1 MPSTLR
7 SSQRRGPHSRNPG
20 RRDGFRW
27 NSNGFICPASVDGFR
42 RDPRDATAAAPYEDC
57 TAADLE
63 ERGSRVC
70 LKTSA
75 EHEQLLVLPLP
86 RHEVA
91 LMDIARYAKL
101 KGVAKEFEVLD
112 APRRVIV
119 LDEDAFVH
127 VDGLDDDSDDSEW
140 EDITD
145 FDSGLDAGPS
155 TTTRDYFPS
164 DDYLLARR
172 LQDEEYARAGVRRPT
187 SASVHGVS
195 GAWRREYADVLAA
208 SNAAG

>member
-1 MPSTLR
+1 MLL
-7 SSQRRGPHSRNPG
+7 SSPRRSRNPG

-27 NSNGFICPASVDGFR
+27 NSSTFLCPASVDGFR
-42 RDPRDATAAAPYEDC
+42 PDPRNATAAAPYEDC

-63 ERGSRVC
+63 ERDSRVC
-70 LKTSA
+70 LKANA
-75 EHEQLLVLPLP
+75 EYEQLLVLPLP

-127 VDGLDDDSDDSEW
+127 VDGLDDDSDVSEW
-140 EDITD
+140 EDINSLAD
-145 FDSGLDAGPS
+145 LDSESDAGLS
-155 TTTRDYFPS
+155 TTTRDS
-164 DDYLLARR
+164 DADDDYLLARR
-172 LQDEEYARAGVRRPT
+172 LQDEEYAHAGMRRPQSWPT
-187 SASVHGVS
+187 TPSVRGVS
-195 GAWRREYADVLAA
+195 GAGRRAYADVLA
-208 SNAAG
+208 SNG